1 MENEKRLL
9 IGFSYMFNWLLQ
21 IVFFFII
28 FGIMFL
34 LDRVFEFN
42 QNIWLI
48 SMIVFIIF
56 HVHKTGKFISKSAV
70 EQTLN
75 KEDKK

>member
-1 MENEKRLL
+1 MENEKGLL

-21 IVFFFII
+21 IVYFFII

-48 SMIVFIIF
+48 SMIVFIILYI
-56 HVHKTGKFISKSAV
+56 HKTGKFISKSAV
-70 EQTLN
+70 GETLN

>member
-1 MENEKRLL
+1 MDNEKGLL

-21 IVFFFII
+21 IVIFFII
-28 FGIMFL
+28 FGIMFI
-34 LDRVFEFN
+34 LDGVFGFN

-48 SMIVFIIF
+48 SMIVFIILY
-56 HVHKTGKFISKSAV
+56 VHKTGKFISKSAV

-75 KEDKK
+75 EEDKK

>member
-1 MENEKRLL
+1 MNNEKGLL

-21 IVFFFII
+21 IVIFFII
-28 FGIMFL
+28 FGIMFI
-34 LDRVFEFN
+34 LDGVFGFN

-48 SMIVFIIF
+48 SMIVFIILY
-56 HVHKTGKFISKSAV
+56 VHKTGKFISKSAV
-70 EQTLN
+70 EETLN

>member
-1 MENEKRLL
+1 MDSEKGLL

-21 IVFFFII
+21 IVYFFVI

-34 LDRVFEFN
+34 LDSVFEFN

-48 SMIVFIIF
+48 SMIVFTIL

-75 KEDKK
+75 KEDRK

>member
-1 MENEKRLL
+1 MDNEKGLL

-21 IVFFFII
+21 IVIFFII

-34 LDRVFEFN
+34 LDRVFGFN
-42 QNIWLI
+42 QSIWLV
-48 SMIVFIIF
+48 SMIVFIIL

-75 KEDKK
+75 KEDRK

>member
-1 MENEKRLL
+1 MDNEKGLL
-9 IGFSYMFNWLLQ
+9 IGFSYIFNWLLQ
-21 IVFFFII
+21 IVIFFAI

-34 LDRVFEFN
+34 LDSVFEFN

-48 SMIVFIIF
+48 SMVVFMIF
-56 HVHKTGKFISKSAV
+56 HIHKTGKFISKSAV

>member
-1 MENEKRLL
+1 MDSEKGLL
-9 IGFSYMFNWLLQ
+9 IGFNYMFNWLLQ
-21 IVFFFII
+21 IVIFFII
-28 FGIMFL
+28 FGIMFI
-34 LDRVFEFN
+34 LDGVFGFN

-48 SMIVFIIF
+48 SMIVFIIL

>member
-1 MENEKRLL
+1 MDSEKGLL

-21 IVFFFII
+21 IVIFFII
-28 FGIMFL
+28 FGIMFI
-34 LDRVFEFN
+34 LDGVFGFN

-48 SMIVFIIF
+48 SMIVFIILY
-56 HVHKTGKFISKSAV
+56 VHKTGKFISKSAV

-75 KEDKK
+75 KEDKE

>member
-1 MENEKRLL
+1 MDSEKGLL

-21 IVFFFII
+21 IVYFFVI

-34 LDRVFEFN
+34 LDKVFEFN

-48 SMIVFIIF
+48 SMIVFIIL

-75 KEDKK
+75 EEDRK

>member
-1 MENEKRLL
+1 MDNEKGLL

-21 IVFFFII
+21 IVIFFII
-28 FGIMFL
+28 FGIMFI
-34 LDRVFEFN
+34 LDGLFGFN
-42 QNIWLI
+42 QNIWLV
-48 SMIVFIIF
+48 SMIVFIILY
-56 HVHKTGKFISKSAV
+56 VHKTGKFISKSAV

>member
-1 MENEKRLL
+1 MDNEKGLL
-9 IGFSYMFNWLLQ
+9 IGLIYMFNWLLQ
-21 IVFFFII
+21 IVILFII

-34 LDRVFEFN
+34 LDRVFGFN

-48 SMIVFIIF
+48 SMIVFTIL
-56 HVHKTGKFISKSAV
+56 HVHKAGKFISKSAV

-75 KEDKK
+75 KEDRK

>member
-1 MENEKRLL
+1 MDNEKGLL

-21 IVFFFII
+21 IVYFFVI

-34 LDRVFEFN
+34 LDKVFEFN

-48 SMIVFIIF
+48 SMIVFIILYI
-56 HVHKTGKFISKSAV
+56 HKTGKLISKSAV
-70 EQTLN
+70 EKTLN
-75 KEDKK
+75 KEDK